1 MRNIIIVGGLA
12 AVLVALII
20 IYLLIP
26 GDDPIAEFCAQASDL
41 EDAIETGNNI
51 EESIRTFLD
60 AVDDDMISG
69 FPDVW
74 QGPANDLVSVSEG
87 AVGLSG
93 FQLSPVIDRIA
104 HELEEV
110 TDQCEQIRDKL

>member
-1 MRNIIIVGGLA
+1 MRNVIIVGGLA
-12 AVLVALII
+12 VVLVSLIV

-26 GDDPIAEFCAQASDL
+26 GDDPIAEFCAQASGL
-41 EDAIETGNNI
+41 EDAIETGSNL

-60 AVDDDMISG
+60 AVDDDMISAL
-69 FPDVW
+69 PDVW
-74 QGPANDLVSVSEG
+74 QGPAKDLVSVSEG
-87 AVGLSG
+87 AAGLSG

-110 TDQCEQIRDKL
+110 TDQCEHIRDKL